1 MRKYSYEEELVWLF
15 GSTGFVMVGLI
26 MVAFVSM
33 FVVDWK
39 DVREYQDFSLGV
51 IVIGTVVWFV
61 GNCIS
66 IVLRE

>member
-15 GSTGFVMVGLI
+15 GSTGFVMVVLI
-26 MVAFVSM
+26 IVSFVSM

-51 IVIGTVVWFV
+51 ILIGTVGWFV
-61 GNCIS
+61 ANCFS
-66 IVLRE
+66 IVLRR